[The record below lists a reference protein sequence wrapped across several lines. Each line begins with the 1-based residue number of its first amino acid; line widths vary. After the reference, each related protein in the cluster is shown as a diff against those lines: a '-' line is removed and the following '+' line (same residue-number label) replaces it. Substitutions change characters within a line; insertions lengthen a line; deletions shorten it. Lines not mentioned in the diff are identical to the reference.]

1 MATIQIKDANG
12 ATKYMQVNGSGTSG
26 DPYRG
31 VHDVNSNA
39 LPTGAATAANQSTTN
54 TKLDTLHTD
63 LGTTLHA
70 DLIAA
75 TPAGEN
81 HIGEVGANSI
91 AMLAVTPV
99 LDTSAYTAGD
109 VLFPTI
115 TMGNVARA
123 NDKGFEIK
131 GITAIEKAD
140 QAAADLELFFFRTN
154 VALGTA
160 NSAPSITDGDAVQM
174 VGYCKLATADWV
186 DLGDVKVCHKSV
198 SIAGVPTSGART
210 LFVAGVTGGTGTYAA
225 SDLVLNFLVEQH

>member
-31 VHDVNSNA
+31 VHDLNSAA
-39 LPTGAATAANQSTTN
+39 LPTGASTSANQTSTN

-81 HIGEVGANSI
+81 HTGEVGANAI

-131 GITAIEKAD
+131 GIALVDKAD
-140 QAAADLELFFFRTN
+140 QAAADLELFFLRTN
-154 VALGTA
+154 VALGTVNA
-160 NSAPSITDGDAVQM
+160 APSIADADAVQL
-174 VGYCKLATADWV
+174 VGYCKVLTADWV
-186 DLGDVKVCHKSV
+186 DLGGVKVAHKAV

-225 SDLVLNFLVEQH
+225 SDLVMNFLVEQH

>member
-1 MATIQIKDANG
+1 MTIQVKDANG
-12 ATKYMQVNGSGTSG
+12 STKYMQTNGSGTSG
-26 DPYRG
+26 DPYRV
-31 VHDVNSNA
+31 VHDINTMA
-39 LPTGAATAANQSTTN
+39 LPTGASTSANQTTTN
-54 TKLDTLHTD
+54 SKLDTLHTD

-81 HIGEVGANSI
+81 HVGEVGANAI

-99 LDTSAYTAGD
+99 LDTGAYTAGD

-115 TMGNVARA
+115 SMGNVARA

-131 GITAIEKAD
+131 GISAIDKAD

-154 VALGTA
+154 VTFGSA
-160 NSAPSITDGDAVQM
+160 NSAPAISDSDAAQL
-174 VGYCKLATADWV
+174 VGYCKLASTDFI

-210 LFVAGVTGGTGTYAA
+210 LYVAGVTAGTGTYGA
-225 SDLVLNFLVEQH
+225 SDLVLNFFVEQH

>member
-31 VHDVNSNA
+31 VHDINTSV
-39 LPTGAATAANQSTTN
+39 LPTDASTATLQTSAN

-70 DLIAA
+70 DLTAA

-81 HIGEVGANSI
+81 HVGEVGSNAI
-91 AMLAVTPV
+91 ALLTLTPT
-99 LDTSAYTAGD
+99 LDTNAYTAGD
-109 VLFPTI
+109 VLFATASI
-115 TMGNVARA
+115 GNAARA

-131 GITAIEKAD
+131 QISVVDKAD

-154 VALGTA
+154 VTSGAVNG
-160 NSAPSITDGDAVQM
+160 APSISDSDAANLL
-174 VGYCKLATADWV
+174 GYCKILSTEFI
-186 DLGDVKVCHKSV
+186 DLGDVKVASKSV
-198 SIAGVPTSGART
+198 AIAAVPTSGART
-210 LFVAGVTGGTGTYAA
+210 LYCFGMTGGTGTYAA
-225 SDLVLNFLVEQH
+225 SDIVINFVIEQH